1 VGVLT
6 AQDPAGGRRL
16 RGIVT
21 RVDVRLLG
29 PLQILDT
36 NGAELELPGARLKAL
51 VALLA
56 LEAPQLL
63 TADVLLTSL
72 WPESETPSKS
82 ALHAAISRVR
92 SVLGDES
99 IETTPA
105 GYRLGVPASNTDIDR
120 FRRHTRRGRQ
130 LATLGNHAAAGE
142 AFRYALSQ
150 WRGELLADLFGYD
163 FVDRA
168 QTRLDEERLQV
179 VEWLMDAELAAGN
192 HDLIVGEL
200 SGLVEAFPLRER
212 LWGSLMLALYRG
224 GRQAEALRTYQRFA
238 TLIGEEAGLEPSPDL
253 VDLEQRILLHD
264 PALADI
270 RDGTEFGSPAGTPE
284 LLSFEAGEMIVDEGQ
299 GSGTVYWVEEGTVAV
314 VKSTSE
320 GDELTLAELGAG
332 RYFGELASLLGTG
345 RTAAVR
351 AVTPVTVSLHSVEG
365 FRARLGAERAKDAL
379 PRVPTEEIRALESE
393 GNYLAA
399 FDAAMSNI
407 NRGGSDPELRY
418 LAVRA
423 LSNSG
428 AIVQARR
435 RYETLG
441 LHKIDPGAVSDRLA
455 DDIAALAARLD
466 KEMALRR
473 SGEER
478 QEWARRS
485 ADGYRRA
492 FERQGSPYTASNAAT
507 MYLLAGDTDLAERLA
522 QEALD
527 GLRDPT
533 TLHGEDRYWEAATEA
548 EAALTLGDE
557 ARAIEALAHA
567 AGVSVGNHSVRAR
580 TRGQLRYVC
589 EAKGVDASILDAIAN
604 PTVVHYCGHRILPPG
619 VDGRFPA
626 AEEERVAEEFR
637 QVFERLGVGFGY
649 GSLAAGAD
657 ILAAEALLERGA
669 RLSVQL
675 PFERDEFVRASVATA
690 GKDWVKRFER
700 CIAEADTVE
709 TVTRTEYLDDPIL
722 FDFCARIAMGK
733 ALIRASYLEAPV
745 HQVAVWDGRRTG
757 AAAGTSVDVETWRM
771 AGLDGTVIDV
781 EADEGKAMGKEE
793 GLRAIRG
800 ILFADFAAFSTL
812 DDAQVLRFQ
821 ERVMTEVAH
830 ALEPFRTSI
839 LLSRT
844 WGDGIHLIFTDV
856 TSAATCALELQE
868 AVARIDFD
876 ALGLGTLRGLRI
888 AAHASP
894 VFDGWDPVA
903 GDRLY
908 FGSGLTTAA
917 RIEPGTPEGEVYTT
931 RAFAALA
938 MLTPDRTFETQY
950 VGTQPTAK
958 NYGEMPLYALR
969 RTV

>member
-1 VGVLT
+1 MLT
-6 AQDPAGGRRL
+6 ERDPTGGRAL
-16 RGIVT
+16 GGIVL

-29 PLQILDT
+29 PLQILDPI
-36 NGAELELPGARLKAL
+36 GIELEVPGARLKAL

-56 LEAPQLL
+56 LEAPNLL
-63 TADVLLTSL
+63 SGDVLLTHL

-92 SVLGDES
+92 SVLGDAA
-99 IETTPA
+99 IETTQG

-142 AFRYALSQ
+142 AFRQALSQ
-150 WRGELLADLFGYD
+150 WRGAVLADLQGYD

-168 QTRLDEERLQV
+168 VTRLEEERLQV
-179 VEWLMDAELAAGN
+179 VEWLMDAELASGN
-192 HDLIVGEL
+192 HELIVGEL

-212 LWGSLMLALYRG
+212 LWGHLMLALYRG
-224 GRQAEALRTYQRFA
+224 GRQTEALRTFRRFA
-238 TLIGEEAGLEPSPDL
+238 DLLGEEAGLEPSPDL

-264 PALADI
+264 PALADMREGAEI
-270 RDGTEFGSPAGTPE
+270 ASPAGSPE
-284 LLSFEAGEMIVDEGQ
+284 LVSFSAGEMIVEEGQ
-299 GSGTVYWVEEGTVAV
+299 GSGTVYWIEEGSVAV
-314 VKSTSE
+314 VKSTSKGE
-320 GDELTLAELGAG
+320 ELTLAELGPG

-345 RTAAVR
+345 RTAAVS
-351 AVTPVTVSLHSVEG
+351 ALTAVTVSLHSVEG
-365 FRARLGAERAKDAL
+365 FRARLGLERAKDAL
-379 PRVPTEEIRALESE
+379 PRVPTEEVRGLERD

-399 FDAAMSNI
+399 FDAAMSNLD
-407 NRGGSDPELRY
+407 RGGGDPEMRY

-423 LSNSG
+423 LARSG
-428 AIVQARR
+428 ATVQARR
-435 RYETLG
+435 LYETLG
-441 LHKIDPGAVSDRLA
+441 LHKIDPSAVPDRLA
-455 DDIAALAARLD
+455 QDVAALAARLD
-466 KEMALRR
+466 KDMALARL
-473 SGEER
+473 GKER
-478 QEWARRS
+478 GEWARRS
-485 ADGYRRA
+485 ADGYRHA

-507 MYLLAGDTDLAERLA
+507 MYLLAGDTELADEFAR
-522 QEALD
+522 EALRD
-527 GLRDPT
+527 LRDPA
-533 TLHGEDRYWEAATEA
+533 TLHGDDRYWEAATEA
-548 EAALTLGDE
+548 EAALTIGDE
-557 ARAIEALAHA
+557 ARAAEALSHA
-567 AGVSVGNHSVRAR
+567 AGVSVGNHAARAS
-580 TRGQLRYVC
+580 TRRQLLLVC
-589 EAKGVDASILDAIAN
+589 AAKGIDPSVLDVIGN
-604 PTVVHYCGHRILPPG
+604 PAVVHYCGHRILPPG

-626 AEEERVAEEFR
+626 DEEERVAGEFR
-637 QVFERLGVGFGY
+637 RVFDDLGVGFGY

-675 PFERDEFVRASVATA
+675 PFDRDEFVRASVATA
-690 GKDWVKRFER
+690 GEGWVRRFER

-709 TVTRTEYLDDPIL
+709 TVNRTEYLDDPVL

-733 ALIRASYLEAPV
+733 ALMRADYVQAPA

-757 AAAGTSVDVETWRM
+757 AAAGTSVDVETWRT
-771 AGLDGTVIDV
+771 AGLPGTVIPV
-781 EADEGKAMGKEE
+781 KADEGKAMGKEE

-800 ILFADFAAFSTL
+800 ILFGDFAGFSTL

-821 ERVMTEVAH
+821 ERVMTIVAR
-830 ALEPFRTSI
+830 ALEPYRTSI
-839 LLSRT
+839 LTART

-856 TSAATCALELQE
+856 ASAASCALELQE
-868 AVARIDFD
+868 EVARIDFD
-876 ALGLGTLRGLRI
+876 ALGLGTLRGLRV

-894 VFDGWDPVA
+894 VFDGWDPVV
-903 GDRLY
+903 GDRIY

-938 MLTPDRTFETQY
+938 MLTPNRTFETQY

-958 NYGEMPLYALR
+958 NYGEMPLFALR